1 MTSHLDLL
9 KRSDAFAGL
18 SDAQLEKLTALA
30 QPVQFAEGDVLLE
43 EDQRGTRFFLI
54 TEGRVEVVVRAPF
67 EGKQPQ
73 SLATIKAGEVVGELA
88 LVDGFLRSAT
98 GVALEGVEALAF
110 DNADVKTLMETE
122 PAIGYRVM
130 RNLAGQLA
138 QRIRTT
144 NMKLR
149 NALGDIF
156 YY

>member
-18 SDAQLEKLTALA
+18 SDAQLGKLTALA
-30 QPVQFAEGDVLLE
+30 QPVSFAEGDVLLE

-54 TEGRVEVVVRAPF
+54 TAGRVEVIVRAPF
-67 EGKQPQ
+67 EGKQSQ
-73 SLATIKAGEVVGELA
+73 SLATLKAGEVVGELA

-98 GVALEGVEALAF
+98 GRAQEAVEALAF
-110 DNADVKTLMETE
+110 ENKDVQALMEAE